1 LKKKTP
7 EVIRAKAPS
16 VNETKVLGKID
27 LDANKPA
34 PRRRSERSKRRS
46 EKEK

>member
-1 LKKKTP
+1 LKRKKP

-34 PRRRSERSKRRS
+34 PTEPTPEVK
-46 EKEK
+46 KNQNQK